1 MADAGF
7 IARSADWKMFLK
19 DAFAP
24 NLAKD
29 RKLCYGRSTNNV
41 EKGKYIMIVD
51 LHTHSTAS
59 DGQYTPSELV
69 RLAKDRG
76 LEVLALTDHD
86 TVGGL
91 EEAAQAGDALGLRV
105 LRGIE
110 LSAREYR
117 SLHILGYGVST
128 APSALTRLCAEMK
141 D

>member
-59 DGQYTPSELV
+59 DGQYTPSELI

-91 EEAAQAGDALGLRV
+91 EEAAQAGEA
-105 LRGIE
+105 
-110 LSAREYR
+110 
-117 SLHILGYGVST
+117 
-128 APSALTRLCAEMK
+128 K
-141 D
+141 Q